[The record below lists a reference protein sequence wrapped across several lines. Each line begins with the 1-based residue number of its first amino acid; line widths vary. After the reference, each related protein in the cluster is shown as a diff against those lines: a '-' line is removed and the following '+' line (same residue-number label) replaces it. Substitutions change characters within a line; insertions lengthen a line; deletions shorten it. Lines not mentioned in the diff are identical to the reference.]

1 MPKEYKGAAKAVGTL
16 ASYGTDAMRSSVGH
30 ELHPFLNSGGIA
42 EAKARE
48 TKAEPKAIRESRKRY
63 ATRKVGVLD
72 PKLLR
77 SEAEDEA
84 ELEWKRLVAIQFV
97 ETLRS
102 VEENKV
108 VDEGLKARLE
118 EQAEMR
124 RQYLADDSLWD
135 QFYEKV
141 RAWTNIRGSAK
152 VVPLGMDTGKL
163 SKEDKKALEEE
174 KKAIEQY
181 QGTMKGVL
189 DAAKKD
195 QDRIELDFDDLIISG
210 AVEFVDPKPQDKGAI
225 ETLDTYKKEARQD
238 LDYSIHLDKYYQKI
252 GYKPSETEGNV
263 ERNAA
268 QTSSQTTNPSQ
279 ASSQSK
285 PHSVVGNNVVNPY
298 YSQTQANPPQV
309 HQNQAS
315 SSQAPQTKKK
325 GFFSL

>member
-48 TKAEPKAIRESRKRY
+48 TKAEPKAIREGRKRY

-102 VEENKV
+102 VEENKA

-124 RQYLADDSLWD
+124 RKYLADDSLWD

-152 VVPLGMDTGKL
+152 VVPLGGDNSKL
-163 SKEDKKALEEE
+163 SKADKKALEEE
-174 KKAIEQY
+174 QKAIQTY
-181 QGTMKGVL
+181 QETMTGVL
-189 DAAKKD
+189 EAAKKD
-195 QDRIELDFDDLIISG
+195 QDRVELDFDDLVISG

-225 ETLDTYKKEARQD
+225 ETLDTYKKQARQD
-238 LDYSIHLDKYYQKI
+238 LDPSIHLDRYYQKI
-252 GYKPSETEGNV
+252 GYKPSEPEGNL
-263 ERNAA
+263 ERNAS
-268 QTSSQTTNPSQ
+268 QTASQTTNPSQ
-279 ASSQSK
+279 SSSQSNQY
-285 PHSVVGNNVVNPY
+285 HVIGNNVLNPY
-298 YSQTQANPPQV
+298 NYQTQANTHQV
-309 HQNQAS
+309 HQSQANTSQAS
-315 SSQAPQTKKK
+315 QPKSRR
-325 GFFSL
+325 G